1 MLLELKVIIIEQFK
15 EEFFMENM
23 NWNYPTPIWFG
34 LDRVNEIQNACNN
47 LNIKNPL
54 IVTDPGIL
62 KTDIISKVQKSL
74 NSDVTVY
81 SDVQGNPTGS
91 NVMEGVNV
99 FNAGK
104 HDGVIAVGGGSS
116 MDVGKGIAFMAD
128 QTKPLWDFED
138 IGDYWTRADSDK
150 IHPIIAVP
158 TTAGTGSETG
168 RAGVFTK
175 EDTHE
180 KKIIFHPK
188 MLPGIVI
195 LDPDL
200 TLALPPSLTAFTG
213 MDVLAHC
220 LEAYSSPVFHPL
232 SQGIALEGIAIVK
245 KYLVRAFKNGSDIE
259 ARGNMLAGSS
269 MGSTAFQKGL
279 GAIHS
284 LSHPVGAMYNS
295 HHGLTNA
302 VFMPYV
308 LERNREAIED
318 KMIAVAKYLDLE
330 KTTFEGFIKWILD
343 LRKELEIPHTLK
355 ELINDDTKL
364 DKMSKMALQDPS
376 TGGNPVALTQ
386 EDFLILYKNSY
397 EGKLSI
403 N

>member
-1 MLLELKVIIIEQFK
+1 MD
-15 EEFFMENM
+15 NM

-34 LDRVNEIQNACNN
+34 FNRVNEIQKACEN
-47 LNIKNPL
+47 LNINNPL

-62 KTDIISKVQKSL
+62 KTNIISKVNNSL
-74 NSDVTVY
+74 AKEASIY

-91 NVMEGVNV
+91 NVMNGVEV
-99 FNAGK
+99 FNNGK
-104 HDGVIAVGGGSS
+104 HDGVIAVGGGSG
-116 MDVGKGIAFMAD
+116 MDVGKGIAFMAG
-128 QTKPLWDFED
+128 QTRSIWDFED
-138 IGDYWTRADSDK
+138 IGDYWMRANSDK
-150 IHPIIAVP
+150 IYPVIAIP

-188 MLPGIVI
+188 MLPAIVI

-200 TLALPPSLTAFTG
+200 TIDLPPSLTAFTG

-220 LEAYSSPVFHPL
+220 LEAYSSPFFHPL

-245 KYLVRAFKNGSDIE
+245 KYLVRAYKDGNDIE
-259 ARGNMLAGSS
+259 ARGNMLVGSS

-284 LSHPVGAMYNS
+284 LSHPVGAIYNS

-308 LERNREAIED
+308 LKKNREVIED
-318 KMIAVAKYLDLE
+318 KIIGVAKYLDLE
-330 KTTFEGFIKWILD
+330 FATFDGFMNWILN
-343 LRKELEIPHTLK
+343 LRKELNIPHTLK
-355 ELINDDTKL
+355 ELINDKSKL
-364 DKMSKMALQDPS
+364 VKMSKMALQDPS
-376 TGGNPVALTQ
+376 TGGNPVKLD
-386 EDFLILYKNSY
+386 ESDFLALYQDSY
-397 EGKLSI
+397 EGNL
-403 N
+403 